1 MILEGGRLVDLWKR
15 LEDYHNQ
22 ENDLR
27 WQGTFR
33 DYFNR
38 VREEPRL
45 ARLSHARI
53 YDMISDWGVHIGEDG
68 IRHYPF
74 FDNEIFGLE
83 HALDQLV
90 EYFHSSAQRLEV
102 RKRILLLMGPVG
114 GGKSTMVALLKRG
127 LEAYSRTDAGAT
139 YAILD
144 CPMHEEP
151 LHLIP
156 DELRPDVLR
165 DYGLYIE
172 GDLCP
177 VCRQRLLDVYQG
189 HIDNV
194 QVERILFSEKN
205 RIGIGTFSPSDPKSQ
220 DISELTGSIDLATI
234 GEYGSESDPRAYRFD
249 GELNVAN
256 RGLMEFIEMLKCD
269 EKFLYGLLTLS
280 QEQNIKTGRFSM
292 IYADEVIVSH
302 SNESEYLRFVENKKN
317 EALRDRMI
325 LVRVPYNLRVRDE
338 TRIYQKLIEQSGLKD
353 VHLGPHTLRVASMFA
368 VLSRLKESKKQGMS
382 LVKKMRLYDGEV
394 VEGYTSRDLRE
405 LREEFPNEG
414 MDGVSPRYVI
424 NRLSA
429 ALVKPGVRCINPLD
443 ALKTLKDGLE
453 QQTGLAEDERER
465 LLNLIYESRKEYDEM
480 AKIEVQKA
488 FVYSFEESA
497 QALLNNYLDNAEA
510 YVNKT
515 KLTDPITDE
524 ELEPDEKLM
533 RSIEEQIGITE
544 NAKRAFREEILIRIS
559 TLARHGK
566 RFNYQSHSGLKQAIE
581 TKLFNDLKNVV
592 KVTTSTRT
600 PDQEQLKKLN
610 DVARR
615 LIDHDGY
622 CPECSQAILQYVGT
636 LLSR

>member
-1 MILEGGRLVDLWKR
+1 MDLWER
-15 LEDYHNQ
+15 LEDYHSR
-22 ENDLR
+22 EGDLKWR
-27 WQGTFR
+27 GTFR
-33 DYFNR
+33 EYFSC
-38 VREEPRL
+38 VREKPRL

-53 YDMISDWGVHIGEDG
+53 YDMIADHGVETTADG
-68 IRHYPF
+68 VRHYRF
-74 FDNEIFGLE
+74 FDDELFGLE

-90 EYFHSSAQRLEV
+90 DYFHSAAQRLEV

-114 GGKSTMVALLKRG
+114 GGKSTLVTLLKRG
-127 LEAYSRTDAGAT
+127 LEAYSKTDQGAA
-139 YAILD
+139 YAISA

-156 DELRPDVLR
+156 DELRPDVFR

-177 VCRQRLLDVYQG
+177 VCRQRLEDNYGG
-189 HIDNV
+189 HIDHV
-194 QVERILFSEKN
+194 PVERMLFSEKM
-205 RIGIGTFSPSDPKSQ
+205 RMGIGTFSPSDPKSQ

-249 GELNVAN
+249 GELNIAN
-256 RGLMEFIEMLKCD
+256 RGLMEFIEMLKSD

-302 SNESEYLRFVENKKN
+302 TNESEYLHFIENRKN
-317 EALRDRMI
+317 EALGDRMI
-325 LVRVPYNLRVRDE
+325 LVRIPYNLRVSDE
-338 TRIYQKLIEQSGLKD
+338 MRIYEKLIHESGLHD
-353 VHLGPHTLRVASMFA
+353 VHLAPHTLRVASMFA
-368 VLSRLKESKKQGMS
+368 VLSRLKDSKKQGMS
-382 LVKKMRLYDGEV
+382 LIKKMRLLDGES
-394 VEGYTSRDLRE
+394 VEGYTSKDIRE
-405 LREEFPNEG
+405 LREEFPLEG
-414 MDGVSPRYVI
+414 MDGISPRYVI
-424 NRLSA
+424 NRLST
-429 ALVKPGVRCINPLD
+429 ALVKPGISCINPLD
-443 ALKTLKDGLE
+443 ALKGLKDGLE
-453 QQTGLAEDERER
+453 QHTGLSDDQKER
-465 LLNLIYESRKEYDEM
+465 LLNLIYETRKQFDEM

-510 YVNKT
+510 YVNKN
-515 KLTDPITDE
+515 KLTDPLTDE
-524 ELEPDEKLM
+524 EIDPDEKLM

-566 RFNYQSHSGLKQAIE
+566 RFDYQSHSGLKQAIE

-600 PDQEQLKKLN
+600 PDQEQLRKLN
-610 DVARR
+610 DVAAR
-615 LIDHDGY
+615 LMDHDGY
-622 CPECSQAILQYVGT
+622 CSECSQAILQYVGT

>member
-1 MILEGGRLVDLWKR
+1 MDLWER
-15 LEDYHNQ
+15 LEAFHSQ
-22 ENDLR
+22 ESELK

-33 DYFNR
+33 EYFNR
-38 VREEPRL
+38 VREQPRL

-53 YDMISDWGVHIGEDG
+53 YDMIADHGIDTTPEGGRRYRFFEGEM
-68 IRHYPF
+68 
-74 FDNEIFGLE
+74 FGLE

-90 EYFHSSAQRLEV
+90 DYFHSAAQRLEV

-114 GGKSTMVALLKRG
+114 GGKSTLVALLKRG
-127 LEAYSRTDAGAT
+127 LENYSKTDQGAA
-139 YAILD
+139 YAIRE

-156 DELRPDVLR
+156 DALRPDILAE
-165 DYGLYIE
+165 YGIYIE

-177 VCRQRLLDVYQG
+177 VCRQRLDEVYHG

-194 QVERILFSEKN
+194 PVERIVFSEKM
-205 RIGIGTFSPSDPKSQ
+205 RVGIGTFSPSDPKSQ

-249 GELNVAN
+249 GELNIAN
-256 RGLMEFIEMLKCD
+256 RGLMEFIEMLKSD

-302 SNESEYLRFVENKKN
+302 TNESEYLHFVENKKN

-325 LVRVPYNLRVRDE
+325 LVRVPYNLTVSEE
-338 TRIYQKLIEQSGLKD
+338 THIYEKLITESGLKD
-353 VHLGPHTLRVASMFA
+353 VHLAPHTLRVASMFA

-382 LVKKMRLYDGEV
+382 LVKKLRLLDGES
-394 VEGYTSRDLRE
+394 VEGYTTKDIRE
-405 LREEFPNEG
+405 LREEFPLEG
-414 MDGVSPRYVI
+414 MDGISPRYVI
-424 NRLSA
+424 NRLST
-429 ALVKPGVRCINPLD
+429 ALVRSGVTCINPLD

-453 QQTGLAEDERER
+453 QHTGLDDEERER
-465 LLNLIYESRKEYDEM
+465 LLNLIYETRKEYDEM

-510 YVNKT
+510 YVNKS

-559 TLARHGK
+559 TLARHNK
-566 RFNYQSHSGLKQAIE
+566 RFDYQSHSGLKQAIE

-610 DVARR
+610 DVAAR

-622 CPECSQAILQYVGT
+622 CAECSQAILQYVGT

>member
-1 MILEGGRLVDLWKR
+1 MDLWER
-15 LEDYHNQ
+15 LKAFQSQ
-22 ENDLR
+22 ESELK
-27 WQGTFR
+27 WHGTFR
-33 DYFNR
+33 EYFNR
-38 VREEPRL
+38 VREEPRI

-53 YDMISDWGVHIGEDG
+53 YDMIAEQGVDELPDG
-68 IRHYPF
+68 TRRYRF
-74 FDNEIFGLE
+74 FDGEIFGLD
-83 HALDQLV
+83 HALEQLV
-90 EYFHSSAQRLEV
+90 EYFHSAAQRLEV

-114 GGKSTMVALLKRG
+114 GGKSTLVALLKRG
-127 LEAYSRTDAGAT
+127 LESYSRTEAGAT
-139 YAILD
+139 YAIRD

-156 DELRPDVLR
+156 DALRPEVER
-165 DYGLYIE
+165 EYHIYIE

-177 VCRQRLLDVYQG
+177 VCRQRLEEVYQG
-189 HIDNV
+189 QIDSV
-194 QVERILFSEKN
+194 PVERIVFSEKN
-205 RIGIGTFSPSDPKSQ
+205 RVGIGTFSPSDPKSQ

-249 GELNVAN
+249 GELNIAN
-256 RGLMEFIEMLKCD
+256 RGLMEFIEMLKSD

-280 QEQNIKTGRFSM
+280 QEQNIKTGRFAM

-302 SNESEYLRFVENKKN
+302 SNESEYLRFVENRKN

-325 LVRVPYNLRVRDE
+325 LVRVPYNLKVSDE
-338 TRIYQKLIEQSGLKD
+338 MRIYDKLIRESGLRD
-353 VHLGPHTLRVASMFA
+353 VHLAPHTLRVASMFA

-382 LVKKMRLYDGEV
+382 LIKKMRLYDGES
-394 VEGYTSRDLRE
+394 VEGYTAKDVRE
-405 LREEFPNEG
+405 LHDEFPMEG
-414 MDGVSPRYVI
+414 MDGISPRYVI
-424 NRLSA
+424 NRLST
-429 ALVKPGVRCINPLD
+429 ALVKPGVKCINPLD

-453 QQTGLAEDERER
+453 QHTGLSEDERER
-465 LLNLIYESRKEYDEM
+465 LLNLIYETRKEFDEM
-480 AKIEVQKA
+480 AKTEVQKA

-524 ELEPDEKLM
+524 EVEPDEKLM

-559 TLARHGK
+559 TLARHGQ
-566 RFNYQSHSGLKQAIE
+566 RFDYRSHSGLKQAIE
-581 TKLFNDLKNVV
+581 AKLFNDLKNVV

-600 PDQEQLKKLN
+600 PDEEQLKKLN
-610 DVARR
+610 DVAAR
-615 LIDHDGY
+615 LMEHDGY
-622 CPECSQAILQYVGT
+622 CAECSQAILQYVGT

>member
-1 MILEGGRLVDLWKR
+1 MDLWQR
-15 LEDYHNQ
+15 LDAFHSQ
-22 ENDLR
+22 ESEMK

-33 DYFNR
+33 EYFNR
-38 VREEPRL
+38 VREQPRL

-53 YDMISDWGVHIGEDG
+53 YDMIAEQGVAADADG
-68 IRHYPF
+68 IRRYNF
-74 FDNEIFGLE
+74 FEDDMFGLE
-83 HALDQLV
+83 HPLDQLV
-90 EYFHSSAQRLEV
+90 EYFHSAAQRLEV

-114 GGKSTMVALLKRG
+114 GGKSTLVALLKRG
-127 LEAYSRTDAGAT
+127 LEAYSRTDTGAA
-139 YAILD
+139 YAIAH

-156 DELRPDVLR
+156 EALRREVER

-177 VCRQRLLDVYQG
+177 VCQQRLKEVYGG

-194 QVERILFSEKN
+194 PVERMVFSEKN
-205 RIGIGTFSPSDPKSQ
+205 RVGIGTFSPSDPKSQ

-249 GELNVAN
+249 GELNIAN
-256 RGLMEFIEMLKCD
+256 RGLMEFIEMLKSD

-292 IYADEVIVSH
+292 IYADEVIASH
-302 SNESEYLRFVENKKN
+302 SNEAEYLRFVENKKN

-325 LVRVPYNLRVRDE
+325 LIRVPYNLKVNDE
-338 TRIYQKLIEQSGLKD
+338 TRIYQKLIAESGLKD
-353 VHLGPHTLRVASMFA
+353 VHLAPHTLRVASMFA

-382 LVKKMRLYDGEV
+382 LIKKMRLFDGQA
-394 VEGYTSRDLRE
+394 VEGYTSKDVRE
-405 LREEFPNEG
+405 LREEYPMEG
-414 MDGVSPRYVI
+414 MDGISPRYVI
-424 NRLSA
+424 NRLST
-429 ALVKPGVRCINPLD
+429 ALVRPGVKCINPLD

-453 QQTGLAEDERER
+453 QHTGLDDDERER
-465 LLNLIYESRKEYDEM
+465 LLNLIYETRKEFDEM

-524 ELEPDEKLM
+524 EVDPDEKLM
-533 RSIEEQIGITE
+533 RSIEEQIGITD

-559 TLARHGK
+559 TLARHGR
-566 RFNYQSHSGLKQAIE
+566 RFDYRSHSGLRQAIE

-592 KVTTSTRT
+592 KITTSTRT

-610 DVARR
+610 DVAAR

>member
-1 MILEGGRLVDLWKR
+1 MDFWNRLDAFQSQESELEWR
-15 LEDYHNQ
+15 
-22 ENDLR
+22 
-27 WQGTFR
+27 GTFR
-33 DYFNR
+33 EYFNR
-38 VREEPRL
+38 VREQPRL

-53 YDMISDWGVHIGEDG
+53 YDMIAEAGVAMDD
-68 IRHYPF
+68 RVRRYRF
-74 FDNEIFGLE
+74 FENEMFGLE
-83 HALDQLV
+83 HPLDQLV
-90 EYFHSSAQRLEV
+90 EYFHSAAQRLEV

-114 GGKSTMVALLKRG
+114 GGKSTLVALLKRG
-127 LEAYSRTDAGAT
+127 LEGYARTEEGAL
-139 YAILD
+139 YAIRY

-156 DELRPDVLR
+156 DALRAEVQR
-165 DYGLYIE
+165 DYGLYVE

-177 VCRQRLLDVYQG
+177 VCRQRLRDDYSG

-194 QVERILFSEKN
+194 PVERIVFSEKN
-205 RIGIGTFSPSDPKSQ
+205 RVGIGTFSPSDPKSQ
-220 DISELTGSIDLATI
+220 DISELTGSIDLSTI

-249 GELNVAN
+249 GELNIAN
-256 RGLMEFIEMLKCD
+256 RGLMEFIEMLKSD

-280 QEQNIKTGRFSM
+280 QEQNIKTGRYSM

-302 SNESEYLRFVENKKN
+302 TNEAEYLRFVENKKN

-325 LVRVPYNLRVRDE
+325 LVRVPYNLRVSDE
-338 TRIYQKLIEQSGLKD
+338 TRIYEKLIRESGLKN
-353 VHLGPHTLRVASMFA
+353 VHLAPHTLRVASMFA
-368 VLSRLKESKKQGMS
+368 VLSRIKESKKQGMS
-382 LVKKMRLYDGEV
+382 LTKKMRLYDGQA
-394 VEGYTSRDLRE
+394 VEGYTAKDVRE
-405 LREEFPNEG
+405 LRDEYPTEG
-414 MDGVSPRYVI
+414 MDGISPRYVI
-424 NRLSA
+424 NRLST
-429 ALVKPGVRCINPLD
+429 ALVRPGVKCINPLD

-453 QQTGLAEDERER
+453 QHTGLGDDERER
-465 LLNLIYESRKEYDEM
+465 LLNLIYETRKEFDDM

-524 ELEPDEKLM
+524 EIEPDEKLM

-559 TLARHGK
+559 TLARHGR
-566 RFNYQSHSGLKQAIE
+566 RFDYRSHSGLRQAIE

-610 DVARR
+610 DVAGR

-622 CPECSQAILQYVGT
+622 CAECGQAILQYVGT

>member
-1 MILEGGRLVDLWKR
+1 MAEEGQLMDLWER
-15 LEDYHNQ
+15 LDAFHSQ
-22 ENDLR
+22 ESELH

-33 DYFNR
+33 EYFNR
-38 VREEPRL
+38 VREQPRV

-53 YDMISDWGVHIGEDG
+53 YEMIADHDVVIDEDNV
-68 IRHYPF
+68 RRYQF
-74 FDNEIFGLE
+74 FDGEIFGLE
-83 HALDQLV
+83 HALD
-90 EYFHSSAQRLEV
+90 QRLEV

-114 GGKSTMVALLKRG
+114 GGKSTLVALLKRG
-127 LEAYSRTDAGAT
+127 LEAYSRTDAGAL
-139 YAILD
+139 YAICR

-156 DELRPDVLR
+156 QELRADVER
-165 DYGLYIE
+165 EYGLYIE

-177 VCRQRLLDVYQG
+177 VCRQRLSDEYGG

-194 QVERILFSEKN
+194 PVERVVLSEKN
-205 RIGIGTFSPSDPKSQ
+205 RVGIGTFSPSDPKSQ

-249 GELNVAN
+249 GELNIAN
-256 RGLMEFIEMLKCD
+256 RGLMEFIEMLKSD

-302 SNESEYLRFVENKKN
+302 TNEAEYLRFVENKKN

-325 LVRVPYNLRVRDE
+325 LVRVPYNLKVSDE
-338 TRIYQKLIEQSGLKD
+338 TRIYEKLIRESGLKD
-353 VHLGPHTLRVASMFA
+353 VHLAPHTLRVASMFA
-368 VLSRLKESKKQGMS
+368 VLSRLKVSKKQGMS
-382 LVKKMRLYDGEV
+382 LIKKLRLFDGQP
-394 VEGYTSRDLRE
+394 VEGYTTKDVRE
-405 LREEFPNEG
+405 LREEFATEG
-414 MDGVSPRYVI
+414 MDGISPRYVI
-424 NRLSA
+424 NRLST
-429 ALVKPGVRCINPLD
+429 ALVRPSVKCINPLD

-453 QQTGLAEDERER
+453 QHTGLDDQERER
-465 LLNLIYESRKEYDEM
+465 LLNLIYETRKEFDEI

-488 FVYSFEESA
+488 FVFSFEESA

-515 KLTDPITDE
+515 KITDPITDE

-559 TLARHGK
+559 TLARHG
-566 RFNYQSHSGLKQAIE
+566 RSFDYRSHSGLRQAIE

-592 KVTTSTRT
+592 KVTTSTRA
-600 PDQEQLKKLN
+600 PDQEQLRKLN
-610 DVARR
+610 DVAAR
-615 LIDHDGY
+615 LMDHDGY
-622 CPECSQAILQYVGT
+622 CAECSQAILQYVGT